1 MVVYG
6 PWQVTVRSFDAEPGR
21 RILATWSM
29 RWVRATTPMIE
40 RWERVLERRVVS
52 GWQREHVTLGASEAH
67 GLLER
72 GASEL
77 LRVGA
82 SERMW
87 LGASEWLA
95 AGSSATL
102 GLGGS
107 ERLFLA
113 ASGRLAASQWPG
125 ASHFVGASEQPASGE
140 RWGGRLQVPEV

>member
-6 PWQVTVRSFDAEPGR
+6 PWRVTVRGFEAEPGR
-21 RILATWSM
+21 RVLATWSM

-52 GWQREHVTLGASEAH
+52 GWERELVTIGASGAH

-77 LRVGA
+77 VRIGA

-87 LGASEWLA
+87 LGASEWV
-95 AGSSATL
+95 AGGASETWS
-102 GLGGS
+102 LGGS
-107 ERLFLA
+107 ERSFLA
-113 ASGRLAASQWPG
+113 ASEWLG
-125 ASHFVGASEQPASGE
+125 ASNFIGASERPATGE
-140 RWGGRLQVPEV
+140 RWGGRLQESGG